1 MFDELF
7 DTAPPSAGPVEVAAV
22 QRRAAVISH
31 RRRAL
36 VGGGVGVLV
45 VAAVFAVTS
54 SLLSARHGVDDD
66 GSCSSGVKWD
76 GRFYADDA
84 AINSGVLD
92 PADLGDVLGTIRRTD
107 VCATRDLDA
116 SLLPV
121 GTEIRVVEG
130 IDPKI
135 GIGALVGGRVEFF
148 RTSDGLFDF
157 TAEQALLLDDVVEI
171 GVNSNYDGSTRWNT
185 IEDAADVKAVI
196 DGIRAAQRVPALPFY
211 DAGFRRIFLE
221 FVRSDGLRI
230 RAAYAFEEGAL
241 LFRDD
246 ARRIGGVARGIIDAA
261 LSSAPLAPVVS
272 GLSISDDERS
282 GAVHPIGYC
291 RTDRPD
297 LTAVAGS
304 VLTADGASS
313 RSVLAFF
320 VSGEGIEAYGADD
333 GTRQVRLPDVAATVI
348 VEMSTSVEQYCS
360 TVRVTD

>member
-22 QRRAAVISH
+22 QRRAAAISR

-36 VGGGVGVLV
+36 VGGGIGVLV
-45 VAAVFAVTS
+45 VVVVLTVTS
-54 SLLSARHGVDDD
+54 SLLGGRQAADDD

-92 PADLGDVLGTIRRTD
+92 PADLGDVLGAIRRTD

-121 GTEIRVVEG
+121 GTEIRAVEG

-135 GIGALVGGRVEFF
+135 GIAALVDGRVEFF

-157 TAEQALLLDDVVEI
+157 TAEQALLLDDIVEI
-171 GVNSNYDGSTRWNT
+171 GVNSNYDGSTRWNS
-185 IEDAADVKAVI
+185 IADPADVNAVI
-196 DGIRAAQRVPALPFY
+196 DGIREARRVPALPFY

-230 RAAYAFEEGAL
+230 RASYAFEEGAL

-246 ARRIGGVARGIIDAA
+246 SRQIGEKARGIIDAA
-261 LSSAPLAPVVS
+261 LADAPPAPTVG
-272 GLSISDDERS
+272 GLSITDAGRS

-304 VLTADGASS
+304 VLSADGARSG
-313 RSVLAFF
+313 SVLAFF
-320 VSGEGIEAYGADD
+320 VSGEGIEAYGVDN
-333 GTRQVRLPDVAATVI
+333 GTRQVRLPEAAATVI
-348 VEMSTSVEQYCS
+348 VEMSTSVEQYCT